1 MIKPSHKLKK
11 SSDSPQKNA
20 SNRDLSIFSFFKQ
33 TIQIIKEKSDNA
45 VNKIHAKLIEDPTV
59 YKLPV

>member
-11 SSDSPQKNA
+11 SSDSPHKNVN
-20 SNRDLSIFSFFKQ
+20 NRNLSIFSFFKQ